1 MSEDQTKPEEA
12 SHTNH
17 EMRISELE
25 AGFKKYEK
33 ELNEMKIK
41 LVINFLRLY
50 QNTL

>member
-1 MSEDQTKPEEA
+1 MNENQTESEEA

-25 AGFKKYEK
+25 AGFRKYEMQ
-33 ELNEMKIK
+33 LNEMKIK
-41 LVINFLRLY
+41 LVINFLRLC